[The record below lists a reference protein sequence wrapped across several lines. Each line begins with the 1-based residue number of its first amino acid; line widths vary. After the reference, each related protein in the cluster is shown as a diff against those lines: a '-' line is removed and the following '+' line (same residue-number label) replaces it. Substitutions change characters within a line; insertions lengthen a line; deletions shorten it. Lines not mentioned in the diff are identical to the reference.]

1 MLCKWLNIII
11 TFRTSGTSVSA
22 QRCGFYL
29 CPKDTNSTAAIIKIL
44 QSADAPEDEHST
56 SPAREISMDVGP
68 NEGLIENTEDLLK
81 ELSFLEKQTMEGDS
95 GGVGNEVEKSLPL
108 WENISNTEKSIQEP
122 NNVEHQEVAEEKG
135 DVGNNGSVITEDKE
149 QEVSGREQVKTLGAS
164 HHIAMNTRSRG
175 HNQGLY

>member
-1 MLCKWLNIII
+1 MYV
-11 TFRTSGTSVSA
+11 GQVA
-22 QRCGFYL
+22 QVCQHKDVD
-29 CPKDTNSTAAIIKIL
+29 CICVQKDTNSAAAVIKIL

-56 SPAREISMDVGP
+56 SPAREISTDVGA

-95 GGVGNEVEKSLPL
+95 GGVENEVGDEVGKSLPL

-135 DVGNNGSVITEDKE
+135 DVGNNGSEITEGKE
-149 QEVSGREQVKTLGAS
+149 QEVYGREQVKTLGAS
-164 HHIAMNTRSRG
+164 RRIAMNTRSRAR
-175 HNQGLY
+175 NQG